1 MLERRQEP
9 DGGVLFTLKLPPLE
23 AQRADLVEAH
33 LQALVAL
40 LESAPAKGAV
50 PEEPPGITLKMLRKD
65 AGLTQVELARLAG
78 TTQSR
83 ISDMESGV
91 RPFTA
96 EAAKKLSEYFGV
108 PVEWFIRR

>member
-40 LESAPAKGAV
+40 LESAPAK
-50 PEEPPGITLKMLRKD
+50 